1 MIVQKVVKYDHG
13 DRTPGISAFTAL
25 MMSPKFNFPKGAN
38 IWQSHFFHFDGD
50 MMTLRE
56 FFEKMTITNKF

>member
-25 MMSPKFNFPKGAN
+25 MMSPKFNFLKGPTSGN
-38 IWQSHFFHFDGD
+38 PIFF
-50 MMTLRE
+50 TL
-56 FFEKMTITNKF
+56 TVT